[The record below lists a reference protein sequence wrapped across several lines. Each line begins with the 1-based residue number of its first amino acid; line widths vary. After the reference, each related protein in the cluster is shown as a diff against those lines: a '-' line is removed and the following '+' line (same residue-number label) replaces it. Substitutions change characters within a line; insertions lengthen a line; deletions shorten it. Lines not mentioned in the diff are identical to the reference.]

1 MYRILILTVV
11 LIVYGSLYP
20 WDFHSRQVSASPLLV
35 LIASWPA
42 RLSVNL
48 LRDAILNVLLYI
60 PLGAAA
66 FLALAR
72 KWGVAIGIAG
82 ALLIGFALSMS
93 VEIAQQFD
101 RQRVSSLLDVM
112 TNTAG
117 SSIGAIAAW
126 ILFPQWKSANFSRHV
141 AWKREPAAFALLL
154 IWVSFQL
161 YPLVPSYG
169 FTRLPGKLLAL
180 VQSPWSGLELL
191 ACITEG
197 LVVAIICERVFGV
210 ATSRLLFICI
220 PLALPVRL
228 MIAGRTLAATDLIG
242 IAAAFAIWALFL
254 HRTPYRLRV
263 CAGIVI
269 IILVV
274 RGVAPFY
281 LSRTPSLFHWK
292 PFTVSMGNDWT
303 SSALVLLRKLFDYG
317 SALWVAH
324 IAGTSYLFAT
334 SLVAVTLAFIE
345 AVQVWLPGRAAEST
359 DPVIAIMLGF
369 ILWRLEKERQVA
381 NVSHAK
387 DRKFVA
393 KDR

>member
-1 MYRILILTVV
+1 MYRILLLIVAF
-11 LIVYGSLYP
+11 IVYGSLYP
-20 WDFHSRQVSASPLLV
+20 WDFHSRQFSGSPFLL
-35 LIASWPA
+35 LLDSWPD

-48 LRDAILNVLLYI
+48 LRDAIINVLLYI

-66 FLALAR
+66 FLAFAQKYR
-72 KWGVAIGIAG
+72 AVIGIVG
-82 ALLIGFALSMS
+82 AVLIGFALSTS
-93 VEIAQQFD
+93 VEIVQLFEP
-101 RQRVSSLLDVM
+101 QRVSSLLDVM

-117 SSIGAIAAW
+117 SLIGAIAAW

-180 VQSPWSGLELL
+180 VHSPWSGLELL

-228 MIAGRTLAATDLIG
+228 MIAGRALAATDLIG

-269 IILVV
+269 ITLVV
-274 RGVAPFY
+274 RGVALFY

-317 SALWVAH
+317 SALWVVH
-324 IAGTSYLFAT
+324 IAGTSYLFAA
-334 SLVAVTLAFIE
+334 SLVAVTLAVIE

-369 ILWRLEKERQVA
+369 ILWRLEKERRVTYI
-381 NVSHAK
+381 SHPTGRKSIAK
-387 DRKFVA
+387 ER
-393 KDR
+393 